1 MGLGGIS
8 MWQLLIIL
16 LIVVM
21 IFGTKRLKNIGS
33 DLGGAI
39 KGFKKSMDE
48 DSPENADKKKKSRA
62 NQMKR
67 QRQLRAQKKKRT
79 IINSQL
85 LLTILP

>member
-39 KGFKKSMDE
+39 KGFKKAIGDDAAAGE
-48 DSPENADKKKKSRA
+48 QAVVAEA
-62 NQMKR
+62 
-67 QRQLRAQKKKRT
+67 
-79 IINSQL
+79 SQAE
-85 LLTILP
+85 TK